1 MRMRQAAIFG
11 LTAVAIVVCGTAPR
25 AQININPFS
34 AYYDNV
40 ARAAEQNDA
49 EQVRQLVGGGSGNP
63 NQVDDHSR
71 TAMHYAALNGN
82 LQIIAILIKADA
94 KLNPVDP
101 LGDTPLHLAVEQDQ
115 IEAAKLLLDAGAEVD
130 PQNKDGMTP
139 LMVAASRGELE
150 IVRALLAKGAN
161 PNKTDY
167 TGRDALGWAQDGH
180 SPAVV
185 DTITRAETA
194 KGS

>member
-1 MRMRQAAIFG
+1 MILRRTVIFG
-11 LTAVAIVVCGTAPR
+11 LVAVGLVVCGPASR
-25 AQININPFS
+25 AQLNINPFS
-34 AYYDNV
+34 AFYDNV
-40 ARAAEQNDA
+40 ARAAAQNDA
-49 EQVRQLVGGGSGNP
+49 EQVRQLVGGGNGNP

-71 TAMHYAALNGN
+71 TAMHYASLNGN

-115 IEAAKLLLDAGAEVD
+115 IDAAKLLLDAGAEVD

-139 LMVAASRGELE
+139 LMIAASRGELE
-150 IVRALLAKGAN
+150 IARALLAKGAN

-167 TGRDALGWAQDGH
+167 TGRDALSWAQDGH
-180 SPAVV
+180 RPAVV
-185 DTITRAETA
+185 DAINRAISA

>member
-1 MRMRQAAIFG
+1 MKMRRTAIFG
-11 LTAVAIVVCGTAPR
+11 LAAAALVVCGSASR
-25 AQININPFS
+25 AQLNLNPFS
-34 AYYDNV
+34 AFYDNV
-40 ARAAEQNDA
+40 ARAAAQNDA
-49 EQVRQLVGGGSGNP
+49 EQVRQLVGGGTGNP
-63 NQVDDHSR
+63 NQTDDQQR

-94 KLNPVDP
+94 KLDPVDR
-101 LGDTPLHLAVEQDQ
+101 LGDTPLHLAADRDQ
-115 IEAAKLLLDAGAEVD
+115 IDAAKLLLDAGAEVD
-130 PQNKDGMTP
+130 LQNKDGMTP

-161 PNKTDY
+161 PSKTDY

-180 SPAVV
+180 RPAVV
-185 DTITRAETA
+185 DTINRALTA